1 MRRIPRPTGL
11 AAFGVVAAVVLM
23 SSAASAQSDPNATS
37 PWGPRAF
44 CTHGGNWANS
54 GGPNCVYYTWEQC
67 LATAS
72 GTGLHCMANPYYV
85 PPGAPARSRHR
96 RG

>member
-1 MRRIPRPTGL
+1 MRSIRRPADLAVFGL
-11 AAFGVVAAVVLM
+11 VATIVLM
-23 SSAASAQSDPNATS
+23 SGAASAQDNAAS

-67 LATAS
+67 LASAS